1 MKQIIDVQQAEDGD
15 FFIELNEEILKSVGL
30 KEGDKVKWVD
40 NLDGS
45 FTIMNADTMDGYVL
59 SSEMFNN
66 KTNRFANVY
75 KSLNSTNDDYIVDM
89 YENDAL
95 MVSRKITQ
103 HTEDYAEDCVKNW
116 VMCYGEFAKK

>member
-1 MKQIIDVQQAEDGD
+1 MKWTVDVQQTEDGD
-15 FFIELNEEILKSVGL
+15 CFIQFNEEILEASGF
-30 KEGDKVKWVD
+30 KEGDSIKWVD

-59 SSEMFNN
+59 SSELFND
-66 KTNRFANVY
+66 KTDRFAKVY
-75 KSLNSTNDDYIVDM
+75 KSLGETIDYVIDM

-95 MVSRKITQ
+95 MVSRKIVQ

>member
-1 MKQIIDVQQAEDGD
+1 MKWIVDVQQAEDGD
-15 FFIELNEEILKSVGL
+15 HYIQLNEEILEASGF

-59 SSEMFNN
+59 TSELLNN
-66 KTNRFANVY
+66 ETNRFAKVY
-75 KSLNSTNDDYIVDM
+75 KSLGATIDYVVDM

-103 HTEDYAEDCVKNW
+103 HTEDYAEDCVENW
-116 VMCYGEFAKK
+116 VMCYGEFAK

>member
-1 MKQIIDVQQAEDGD
+1 MKWIVDVQQAEDGD
-15 FFIELNEEILKSVGL
+15 HYIQLNEEILEASGF

-59 SSEMFNN
+59 TSELLNN
-66 KTNRFANVY
+66 ETNRFAKVY
-75 KSLNSTNDDYIVDM
+75 KSLGATIDYVVDM
-89 YENDAL
+89 YENDTL

-103 HTEDYAEDCVKNW
+103 HTEDYAEDCVENW
-116 VMCYGEFAKK
+116 VMCYGEFAK

>member
-1 MKQIIDVQQAEDGD
+1 MKWTVDVQQTEDGD
-15 FFIELNEEILKSVGL
+15 FFIQFNEEILEASGF
-30 KEGDKVKWVD
+30 KEGDSIKWVD

-59 SSEMFNN
+59 TSEMFNN

-89 YENDAL
+89 YENNEL
-95 MVSRKITQ
+95 VVSRKITQ
-103 HTEDYAEDCVKNW
+103 HTEDYAEDCVENW
-116 VMCYGEFAKK
+116 VMCYGEFAK